1 MKLKIYTL
9 FICALIYA
17 NNSFASDYIEDMK
30 NLGYVSG
37 EGLACGAQ
45 KYPSYETIAR
55 AYLISSAKSDKEQA
69 DGMYTYNAAKVR
81 GYMRKKN
88 SGLVGCEEV
97 NIRFNNQK
105 ILQSKLYKNGTIK
118 LPDGKIIK
126 PRQEYD
132 ASLVYDKTEDERSKI
147 NALYNKIQSKRKNKA
162 QKEGIFRKIKEF
174 EMKNR
179 KY

>member
-9 FICALIYA
+9 FFIALIYT
-17 NNSFASDYIEDMK
+17 NNAVCSDYLKDVE

-55 AYLISSAKSDKEQA
+55 AYMVSSAKSDKEQA
-69 DGMYTYNAAKVR
+69 DGMYMYNQAKVK
-81 GYMRKKN
+81 GYTRKKA
-88 SGLVGCEEV
+88 SGLIGCDEV

-126 PRQEYD
+126 PRQDYD
-132 ASLVYDKTEDERSKI
+132 ASLLYDRTEDERSKM
-147 NALYNKIQSKRKNKA
+147 NDLYEKIQNKKKKQA
-162 QKEGIFRKIKEF
+162 QEEGIFQKFKEF
-174 EMKNR
+174 EKKSR